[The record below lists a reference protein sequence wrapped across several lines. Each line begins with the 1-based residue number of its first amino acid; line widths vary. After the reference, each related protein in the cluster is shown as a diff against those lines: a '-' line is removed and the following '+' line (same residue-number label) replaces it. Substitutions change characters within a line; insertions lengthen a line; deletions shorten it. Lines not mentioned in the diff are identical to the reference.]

1 MAACTS
7 CSATSRLEFQ
17 TELQRDDRTAAG
29 TGGGHLVQSGHLPE
43 LALQRR
49 GDGGGHDVRTG
60 ARIEGEHLNGR
71 VIDLGQGRNRQLA
84 IGDGPGQQNGD
95 HQTGRSPPAAG

>member
-1 MAACTS
+1 MAG
-7 CSATSRLEFQ
+7 LHLLLGDVQIQFQ

-49 GDGGGHDVRTG
+49 GDGGGHDVRAR
-60 ARIEGEHLNGR
+60 ARIERDDLNGR
-71 VIDLGQGRNRQLA
+71 VIDLREGRDR
-84 IGDGPGQQNGD
+84 
-95 HQTGRSPPAAG
+95 